1 MKSATTHSRSTGLV
15 WTAAFVMSVGL
26 GCVRRDDVQVRVVY
40 ENGADAKPV
49 ENFTVF
55 VGANK
60 SWWATISPG
69 ESVSV
74 VLPPA
79 GEPPQVSAIYTAA
92 GSKKDWRGPS
102 LPAGA
107 GYAVELRLAPNG
119 ALTERH
125 CTRPCSLP

>member
-1 MKSATTHSRSTGLV
+1 MKRTITCPAARGLACF
-15 WTAAFVMSVGL
+15 AAFAISIGL
-26 GCVRRDDVQVRVVY
+26 GCVRRNDVQVRVVY
-40 ENGADAKPV
+40 ENGAGAKPV

-55 VGANK
+55 VGGSK

-74 VLPPA
+74 VLPPE
-79 GEPPQVSAIYTAA
+79 GEPPQVSAIYTA
-92 GSKKDWRGPS
+92 GGNKRDWKGPS

-119 ALTERH
+119 TVSERH
-125 CTRPCSLP
+125 CTRPCSMP